1 MKKILLIHNK
11 YRLIGGEDIA
21 VKNELNF
28 LKEKYEVETLFFDNN
43 VTNFLSEIKSF
54 ILNKNTKSIK
64 KLKKKIDDFN
74 PDVVYI
80 HNTWFQASVG
90 IFKFL
95 EKKNIEILLK
105 IHNFRYFCTKDFL
118 ASNHFE
124 DREFCK
130 ACGLERKSMGIFNK
144 YFQDSYLKSFIAIR
158 YGKKYFRILKN
169 SNIKILVLTD
179 FHKNYLEKLGVDKSK
194 LFIFRNYLDVNKSN
208 KFRNTENYII
218 YAGRI
223 SKEKGVEN
231 LIKAFLKCD
240 FKDIKFKIVGQGP
253 DKDKLKKQYVD
264 SSIEFLD
271 QMSNSDVLNLIKNS
285 ISTVTSTSLF
295 EGQPTLLC
303 EASSLG
309 VPSIF
314 PNSGGIREFF
324 PEDYELSFNYDS
336 DDDLVLNLS
345 QVKNLSKM
353 SKQGMKNHQF
363 ISQLLNKDQM
373 FDEFEKIILK

>member
-1 MKKILLIHNK
+1 MIHNK
-11 YRLIGGEDIA
+11 YRFMGGEDIA
-21 VKNELNF
+21 VENELNF
-28 LKEKYEVETLFFDNN
+28 LKEKFDVETLFFDNN
-43 VTNFLSEIKSF
+43 LRNFISEIKSF
-54 ILNKNTKSIK
+54 VLNKNTKSIK
-64 KLKKKIDDFN
+64 KLKNKIDEFK
-74 PDVVYI
+74 PDVIYI
-80 HNTWFQASVG
+80 HNTWFKASVG

-95 EKKNIEILLK
+95 EKQNIEILLK
-105 IHNFRYFCTKDFL
+105 IHNFRYFCTKNFL
-118 ASNHFE
+118 SSNHFE
-124 DREFCK
+124 DRKLCK
-130 ACGLERKSMGIFNK
+130 ACGLKRKSMGIFNK

-158 YGKKYFRILKN
+158 YGKKYFKILKN

-223 SKEKGVEN
+223 SKEKGVEK
-231 LIKAFLKCD
+231 LIKGFLKCD

-253 DKDKLKKQYVD
+253 DKAKLKKQYID
-264 SSIEFLD
+264 ESIEFLD
-271 QMSNSDVLNLIKNS
+271 QMSNSDVLNLIKKA

-314 PNSGGIREFF
+314 PNSGGIKEFF
-324 PEDYELSFNYDS
+324 PDDYDLSFNYDS
-336 DDDLVLNLS
+336 DDDLILNLS
-345 QVKNLSKM
+345 KVRNLSKM
-353 SKQGMKNHQF
+353 SKQGIENHQF
-363 ISQLLNKDQM
+363 ISELLNKDQM